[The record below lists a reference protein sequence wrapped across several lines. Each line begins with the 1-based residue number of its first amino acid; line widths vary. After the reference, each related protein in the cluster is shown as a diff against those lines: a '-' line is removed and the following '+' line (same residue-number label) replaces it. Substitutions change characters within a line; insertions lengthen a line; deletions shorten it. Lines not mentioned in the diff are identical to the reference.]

1 MLSIDF
7 QRRIFSA
14 HERNPFAVVHH
25 GAYSYAIAY
34 NPTCAIHTWVI
45 RQKNTETKFHW
56 LQPLDESIR

>member
-1 MLSIDF
+1 MLSLDF
-7 QRRIFSA
+7 QQKIYAA
-14 HERNPFAVVHH
+14 HKTNPYGGVKH

-34 NPTCAIHTWVI
+34 NPTCAIHTWII